1 MDRSPKL
8 RELIIPQSC
17 RLVTSGR
24 YMENREQ
31 YMAQSKLT
39 KHGQRAELPTLEEA
53 RKINGS
59 RAA

>member
-1 MDRSPKL
+1 
-8 RELIIPQSC
+8 
-17 RLVTSGR
+17 
-24 YMENREQ
+24 MENREQ